1 MKTRVLKEL
10 KGTFT
15 NLNNFCY
22 SSFSLLKERLL
33 WSLMSIIRSM
43 SIWSHCSK
51 SKLKHDEQ
59 SHKYSRET
67 TSEDFGFK
75 TKGASNCTPQAALK
89 FSLFFFLF
97 FIHVFYCCWEL
108 IWLQRAV
115 MWLQMSKLFSNN
127 QTLVMILWRRIFF
140 TPKLEIASITPLRCP
155 AEPCTLINVKL
166 YLSARCCI
174 KPNANLFLY

>member
-10 KGTFT
+10 KRTST
-15 NLNNFCY
+15 YLNNFCY

-33 WSLMSIIRSM
+33 WSLMSITRSV

-89 FSLFFFLF
+89 FSFFFFSLF
-97 FIHVFYCCWEL
+97 YSRFLLLLGTNLAATC
-108 IWLQRAV
+108 
-115 MWLQMSKLFSNN
+115 SN
-127 QTLVMILWRRIFF
+127 V
-140 TPKLEIASITPLRCP
+140 AS
-155 AEPCTLINVKL
+155 NV
-166 YLSARCCI
+166 
-174 KPNANLFLY
+174 